1 MRKFFLS
8 IRFILLLITVF
19 LLVGFIYQITKVNAS
34 REELK
39 ERKGYLREL
48 RGVKRKSKKIE
59 EEIEK
64 YKLKEEEVLR
74 KIPKSEESILLLV
87 RELASIA
94 DAMMIKNITFEMAPE
109 KNKKD
114 KESPIM
120 RRRSRPAIKEET
132 TGPIKPHDF
141 KVSFNAGYKETVEF
155 IKRVINLERVVSV
168 KNLEIERK
176 DEILPFQKVTLTL
189 TTYTLRE
196 DAVEE

>member
-1 MRKFFLS
+1 MRRFFLS

-19 LLVGFIYQITKVNAS
+19 LLVGFIYQITKVNAL
-34 REELK
+34 RKELK
-39 ERKGYLREL
+39 EKKEYLTEL

-59 EEIEK
+59 REIEK

-74 KIPKSEESILLLV
+74 KIPKGKESILLLV

-94 DAMMIKNITFEMAPE
+94 DAMMIKNITFEMTPE
-109 KNKKD
+109 KKAESE
-114 KESPIM
+114 ESPIM
-120 RRRSRPAIKEET
+120 RKRSRPANKKEA

-176 DEILPFQKVTLTL
+176 DEILPLQKVTLTL

-196 DAVEE
+196 DTAEE